1 MDKAIVKNHQQ
12 AQLLIDSLDYSE
24 PLELYIRVYDP
35 KRTTSQN
42 ALINAWYNEIDNRLG
57 LLVGETRAQCKLF
70 FGVPILR
77 AEDEKFREGYDRL
90 IKGRMTQE
98 EKLELMRWFPV
109 TSLMSKKQLSRYAE
123 SIQAYYADQYGIVL
137 D

>member
-24 PLELYIRVYDP
+24 PLEISIKPYDP
-35 KRTTSQN
+35 KRTIDQN
-42 ALINAWYNEIDNRLG
+42 ALTHAWYNEIDKYLA
-57 LLVGETRAQCKLF
+57 LPVGDTKCQCKLY

-77 AEDEKFREGYDRL
+77 AENEEFREGYDRL
-90 IKGRMTQE
+90 IKHRMTQE

-109 TSLMSKKQLSRYAE
+109 TSLMSKKQLSRYAD
-123 SIQAYYADQYGIVL
+123 SIQHYYATQYGIVL